1 MKFTR
6 AFVVAALLVPAVSAG
21 ARQPAYAELWEKATP
36 FDTFLA
42 GVKAREA
49 QWKSRFA
56 NAAVDAD
63 VLNDVRALPQK
74 RRILVVAEDR
84 CSDSAWAIP
93 YIAKLAAA
101 VPEKLDVRV
110 LTRAQ
115 GGSRI
120 QSAHLT
126 PDGRLATPTVV
137 ILDEENRPIGGWVE
151 RPAELQTWFIDKKA
165 TMESGPL
172 HEYMDEWYTK
182 DAGKSTLRE
191 IVAILKRTPGGR

>member
-1 MKFTR
+1 MKSLR
-6 AFVVAALLVPAVSAG
+6 VFVLAALLLPAVAV
-21 ARQPAYAELWEKATP
+21 AAWQPAYGELWDKATP
-36 FDTFLA
+36 FDTYLA
-42 GVKAREA
+42 GVKVREA

-63 VLNDVRALPQK
+63 ILNEAKALPQK

-93 YIAKLAAA
+93 YIAKLAAV

-115 GGSRI
+115 GGTSI
-120 QSAHLT
+120 QSQHLT

-137 ILDEENRPIGGWVE
+137 ILDEENRVIGGWVE
-151 RPAELQTWFIDKKA
+151 RPAALQKWYIANKA

-191 IVAILKRTPGGR
+191 VLEILKRTPGGR